1 MTWQEFA
8 RQNPEL
14 AALGQERLDRNG
26 LVMLATLRKNGFPR
40 ISPVEPL
47 FINGQLYLG
56 MMWQSQKAL
65 DLIRDPRCSLHNA
78 VSDRHA
84 SEGEF
89 KVYGRAMDITN
100 PNERQVYLEA
110 MAKKI
115 RLEFGDEKFH
125 CFVIDLESV
134 AANTPVGKEFQHQ
147 VWKARRP
154 AQPPPPRLPGHN
166 S

>member
-1 MTWQEFA
+1 MNWGEFA
-8 RQNPEL
+8 REEPEL
-14 AALGQERLDRNG
+14 AALGQERLDRHG

-47 FINGQLYLG
+47 FFNGQLYLG
-56 MMWQSQKAL
+56 MMWQSRKAL
-65 DLIRDPRCSLHNA
+65 DLIRNPRCSIHNA

-100 PNERQVYLEA
+100 PNERQDYLQA

-115 RLEFGDEKFH
+115 DLEFWDEQFH
-125 CFVIDLESV
+125 CFVIDIDSV
-134 AANTPVGKEFQHQ
+134 AANTLVGQEFQHQ
-147 VWKARRP
+147 VWKAR
-154 AQPPPPRLPGHN
+154 
-166 S
+166 